1 MKKEVVVIVDP
12 KEIKVNPQVI
22 QFYSIPENY
31 EEIKRSINHSG
42 IREPLIVGKDG
53 IIISGSLRHKIALE
67 IGLTDVPVIFRD
79 ELSDYSLTVVHN
91 QQRIKKYS
99 EILKEYELL
108 KQKYSITQG
117 ARTDLDEDLKQQKE
131 SLVKSLPLS
140 ESKLSRL
147 GSIKRMANE
156 LYGENDK
163 KTKKI
168 WDEIDNKVKSVD
180 GVYKTLLNKTKK
192 KANKLVVPDSYQLI
206 SEKAKIYNKS
216 CASMTEVESNS
227 IACVIS
233 SPPYYDMRD
242 YGNGEDERGAEKQVI
257 DYINGLVK
265 DYEDCRRV
273 LKDDG
278 SLWVNIND
286 CIRKSSYNAIGHRF
300 VIAMIE
306 NGWNFNDELIWI
318 KSNPTYTFGDRS
330 VRSHEYIFHFTK
342 SKEFYYDETWMQS
355 GIENCQSAIYGYG
368 GENAKLYSA
377 IDFREGVLKTNG
389 ANIEKLRKDCKH
401 EKGFN
406 LTHSATFPLHLPAI
420 CIMSTSRPYLDT
432 ILDCHNGT
440 GTSGESALL
449 LGRNYIGYE
458 LNPEF
463 IMASEVRLSKYLS
476 DTEILEHAA

>member
-1 MKKEVVVIVDP
+1 MKKQEVLLIDP
-12 KEIKVNPQVI
+12 RELKVNPHVG

-31 EEIKRSINHSG
+31 EGIKQSIEKLG
-42 IREPLIVGKDG
+42 IQEPLIVGKDG
-53 IIISGSLRHKIALE
+53 FIISGSLRHKIAIE
-67 IGLTDVPVIFRD
+67 IGLTKVKVIYS
-79 ELSDYSLTVVHN
+79 EESSDQSLTVIHN

-108 KQKYSITQG
+108 KNKYSITQG
-117 ARTDLDEDLKQQKE
+117 IRTDLNEDLKQQKE
-131 SLVKSLPLS
+131 SLIKSIPLTQ
-140 ESKLSRL
+140 SKLSRL
-147 GSIKRMANE
+147 TSIKRMANE
-156 LYGENDK
+156 LYGEEDE

-168 WDEIDNKVKSVD
+168 WDEIDSKVKSVD
-180 GVYKTLLNKTKK
+180 GVYKSLLNKTKK
-192 KANKLVVPDSYQLI
+192 KANKLVVPDFYELI
-206 SEKAKIYNKS
+206 REKAKIYNKS

-257 DYINGLVK
+257 DYINGLVN

-286 CIRKSSYNAIGHRF
+286 CVRKSSYNAIGHRF
-300 VIAMIE
+300 VLAMIE
-306 NGWNFNDELIWI
+306 KGWNFNDELIWI

-355 GIENCQSAIYGYG
+355 EFENSESTILGCG
-368 GENAKLYSA
+368 GGNAKLRSA

-389 ANIEKLRKDCKH
+389 ANIEKLRRDCMD

-406 LTHSATFPLHLPAI
+406 LTHSATFPLEVPTI
-420 CIMSTSRPYLDT
+420 CILSSSRPGDT

-440 GTSGESALL
+440 SSSGESALL
-449 LGRNYIGYE
+449 YGRSYVGYE

-463 IMASEVRLSKYLS
+463 IMASEVRLKNYLL
-476 DTEILEHAA
+476 DEDELEIAA